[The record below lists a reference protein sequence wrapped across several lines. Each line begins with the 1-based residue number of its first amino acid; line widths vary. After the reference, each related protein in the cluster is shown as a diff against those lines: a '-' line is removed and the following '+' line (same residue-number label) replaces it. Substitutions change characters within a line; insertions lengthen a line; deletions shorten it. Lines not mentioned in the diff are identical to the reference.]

1 MGKRTRKRKSTE
13 QHLPV
18 VTPKRSTGRGSDA
31 SPNQTTFKVDGA
43 GLVKVF
49 KHIKMGVPDLQNLW
63 ISGDDWCKIIP
74 HYSSTIKNYA
84 NQITTKKFTAAM
96 NRQFGGY
103 ETMNRFREKND
114 YGVFANQFGCPKKYY
129 YLFTNDDEKLCHQM
143 IPSTT
148 HMSICDW
155 RQIIKILPALAE
167 TESDV
172 TNDDNNNNQ
181 QQQQK
186 RSEQLKQQNFFN
198 SGEAWNVFMPAGL
211 MRPEETQGRDLVVK
225 QFIEARIAVCASGA
239 EEWFCVIQG
248 MDSDDDLATDRE
260 KKHISYQCRYI
271 MIALSHALAEM
282 EDGVGPTWQQCCEHA
297 INKMKSVFD
306 AYIHNA
312 ETVMRWH
319 RIFCDAFDTFPHPNP
334 LAAAGEIR
342 EPPFFSACPAA
353 RLMFL
358 SHADELAAKGELK
371 AELLAS
377 YVNKEVVKIELKECN
392 DEREEDDKLTRND
405 FLRSFGIG
413 YGRRPKNYNDDND
426 EVEEEEEELNISLG
440 TITRWMN
447 IYGYK
452 WCQANQH
459 YYNDRHEHPLTLKA
473 REIYIKVVLFQF
485 EVRSH
490 CWIQISKQ
498 DADKLREERD
508 GKRNVAP
515 TAGYEYTALDGE
527 TYVEF
532 HVDDCSSFK
541 KIMAVEGNR
550 LGGDRSCLFIQTT
563 KTIVTQWEE
572 DDMFDEHCQPK
583 VAGYEYK
590 DDNDEDMVEVHAR
603 HFIDSD
609 ETRHKLHA
617 SMIANGIQF
626 NQSLRN
632 ALIIF
637 GQDEA
642 IYRQFMMNS
651 KLWAGR
657 GGKQTIRPKDPG
669 QGLMISAIKS
679 RAFGWIRELSDE
691 DMVKVNLFRRNV
703 RNTYDDEAAAIKV
716 TGSKTKKDLDKAKF
730 MIVFDYG
737 NNAEGYWTYDRMVI
751 QLEDC
756 IDIMDALHSSPP
768 EDVDAQRRCHMT
780 RVPNA
785 TTELLRHFD
794 YAFGF
799 DHSQGHDRKRPDA
812 LDVNELRKGPS
823 SSAGINMR
831 SSTIESKDYLGKYDH
846 PMKLKIGDTQK
857 MRFEETDNWGNIEV
871 GPVLWSDQKRQYRTN
886 VVCTENPTRTVQKNK
901 DDLAAD
907 LQEHNMFSKGTVAQ
921 LQQRCQNAE
930 ISLQKQVPNV
940 LHEGFIKMS
949 KGKFQI
955 LWERGFIN
963 PDRATWKSY
972 TLEGPKDERG
982 KIIKEYSLNHLM
994 SLLPDFENEKT
1005 LLHHHGEALG
1015 CIIFNSP
1022 KCTPEI
1028 AGEGIEYDWG
1038 VSKLYYKAQDVERKR
1053 KRTNFNDLVFEAIG
1067 ERVLSLET
1075 VRSNAKRAREHMIC
1089 YYELQKNG
1097 QDSAP
1102 SDVKRMMKMRKTH
1115 SCVVD
1120 MDKGYL
1126 SARVRAILAAE
1137 RGRQ

>member
-626 NQSLRN
+626 NRSLRS

-1126 SARVRAILAAE
+1126 SNRVRAILAAE